1 MFCTLR
7 VWAAASLLVLLSGCA
22 LTPSAPV
29 VPAFSPAAITG
40 VEWIATVVDGVPY
53 MQSPRPKL
61 RWTSADALSGTGGC
75 NAFAARATLGVQNSV
90 RIGSMVPIGK
100 PCMTESGAQ
109 EDMFFKALE
118 QTAQARM
125 ESGQLL
131 LLADDGRVL
140 LRMSKSAS
148 NP

>member
-1 MFCTLR
+1 MICIFRFLA
-7 VWAAASLLVLLSGCA
+7 VASFLLLSGCA
-22 LTPSAPV
+22 LQPAAPV

-61 RWTSADALSGTGGC
+61 RWTSVDALSGTGGC
-75 NAFAARATLGVQNSV
+75 NAFAARATLGAQNSV

-100 PCMTESGAQ
+100 PCMTEPGAQ

-118 QTAQARM
+118 QTAQARI

-131 LLADDGRVL
+131 LLTDDGRVL